1 MKESYITKAFRKTV
15 RERFPEQATVPN
27 SAFGKKHCAHSDAA
41 IAAIGLKY
49 IFYIGG
55 QSL

>member
-1 MKESYITKAFRKTV
+1 MKKSYITKAFRKTV
-15 RERFPEQATVPN
+15 RERFPEQAAVPN

-41 IAAIGLKY
+41 IAAIGLTY
-49 IFYIGG
+49 IFYKGG

>member
-1 MKESYITKAFRKTV
+1 MKKSYITKAFRKTV
-15 RERFPEQATVPN
+15 RERFPEQAAAPN

-41 IAAIGLKY
+41 IAAIGLTY
-49 IFYIGG
+49 IFYKGG